1 MKIYNRY
8 TNNVI
13 FESKKETIKETIIEA
28 IKKGANLGDANLR
41 GANLRDADLRDAY
54 LGCADLGCAD
64 LGCADLGGA
73 NLVGADLQ
81 RVIICNTNFNNSII
95 SYRGKKVK
103 IKFEVID

>member
-64 LGCADLGGA
+64 LGGA